1 MFQDK
6 VKWIESVASDL
17 HDHGVVD
24 GTQDSGVPV
33 IYSESLPDAVV
44 NLSRSINKLLLPML
58 KKQVIITS
66 EYYWLREKQS
76 PEEKIAILYK
86 VILPQKGVKG
96 LQDYM
101 ELLQDTGKNIPRHQK
116 HVNLMKSKL

>member
-1 MFQDK
+1 M
-6 VKWIESVASDL
+6 KWIESVASDL
-17 HDHGVVD
+17 HNNGVVCN
-24 GTQDSGVPV
+24 TQSPAVPA
-33 IYSESLPDAVV
+33 IYLELLPDAVV

-58 KKQVIITS
+58 KKQVITTS
-66 EYYWLREKQS
+66 EYYWLREQQS

-116 HVNLMKSKL
+116 HVNLMKSKI

>member
-1 MFQDK
+1 M
-6 VKWIESVASDL
+6 KWIESVASDL
-17 HDHGVVD
+17 HDNGVVD
-24 GTQDSGVPV
+24 GAQSSVA
-33 IYSESLPDAVV
+33 YLESLPDAVV
-44 NLSRSINKLLLPML
+44 NLSRSVNRLLLPML
-58 KKQVIITS
+58 KKQVITTS
-66 EYYWLREKQS
+66 EYYWLREQHS